1 MTTPLYLN
9 YSLQR
14 KFSSL
19 RIEKNENFLLI
30 GNQFFV
36 KSDTR
41 AMKFERLYIFV
52 HNIVP
57 FMYN

>member
-30 GNQFFV
+30 GNKFFCE
-36 KSDTR
+36 K
-41 AMKFERLYIFV
+41 
-52 HNIVP
+52 
-57 FMYN
+57 